1 MMKQTRP
8 DEAAEKGVTLIAADS
23 VTKIYRRNRR
33 DFAAVTN
40 CSFEVLHQEF
50 LVIVGPTGS
59 GKSTLLKMIA
69 GLEMPTKGTITHA
82 GQVVDRPSAER
93 GMLFQEYSMLPW
105 RTVQGNVE
113 FGMELGR
120 LDISAG
126 ERKAKAVRYLD
137 MVGLLSA
144 KDKYPGELSGG
155 MKRRVT
161 LAMTLVTQPQ
171 VLLMDGAFN
180 ALDTKTKMGLHGE
193 IVQIW
198 QQEKVT
204 VLFITSD
211 PDEAVKLSDRI
222 MVLNK
227 QGEIACFFEND
238 LPRQQRLGKPEPGT
252 PHYRRFLELKHE
264 VLREIKACEHRLH
277 EKG

>member
-1 MMKQTRP
+1 MIP
-8 DEAAEKGVTLIAADS
+8 AEGADKGNILIAAES

-33 DFAAVTN
+33 EFAAVTN
-40 CSFEVLHQEF
+40 CSFEVSAQEF

-59 GKSTLLKMIA
+59 GKSTLLKMVA
-69 GLEMPTKGTITHA
+69 GLEMPTKGRITHA
-82 GQVVDRPSAER
+82 GQIVDQPSAQR

-105 RTVQGNVE
+105 RTVLQNVE
-113 FGMELGR
+113 FGMEIGQP
-120 LDISAG
+120 DISPAD
-126 ERKAKAVRYLD
+126 RKAKASRYLD
-137 MVGLLSA
+137 MVGLLAA

-155 MKRRVT
+155 MKRRAT

-193 IVQIW
+193 IVNIW
-198 QQEKVT
+198 QQERVT
-204 VLFITSD
+204 ILFITSD

-227 QGEIACFFEND
+227 QGEIAKFFHND
-238 LPRQQRLGKPEPGT
+238 LPRQQRMAKPEPGA

-264 VLREIKACEHRLH
+264 VLREIKACACE
-277 EKG
+277 GCP